1 MDWAGFLVLINYLI
15 TKIHD
20 LWTTEREDF
29 IDGIEDDYQAA
40 TAQVIE
46 NYEQASE
53 ALQESLFAVGQG
65 YKVGSEN
72 NVTVLTTVGLKRIRV
87 VNGVIADGAT
97 AQYLPEG
104 AVITLGGAQSY
115 TPVTVEGEQG
125 DEVYGLCD
133 AAGTELLTTDGKAV
147 YHENADHTGGSWVT
161 EAVEVVYGRN
171 IYYAGGEETVTE

>member
-1 MDWAGFLVLINYLI
+1 MSSIKTFFTKAAARVMGSWLI
-15 TKIHD
+15 TLIKDH
-20 LWTTEREDF
+20 WANEEQTF
-29 IDGIEDDYQAA
+29 INSIEDDYQ
-40 TAQVIE
+40 
-46 NYEQASE
+46 QASE

-72 NVTVLTTVGLKRIRV
+72 NAVVLTTAGLARIRV

-115 TPVTVEGEQG
+115 TPVTVDTDQE

-133 AAGTELLTTDGKAV
+133 ATGTELLTTDGKAV
-147 YHENADHTGGSWVT
+147 YHENAGHTGGSWVT
-161 EAVEVVYGRN
+161 EAVQVVYGRN
-171 IYYAGGEETVTE
+171 IYYAGGDETVTE

>member
-1 MDWAGFLVLINYLI
+1 MGSWNLTLI
-15 TKIHD
+15 KD
-20 LWTTEREDF
+20 LWANEEQTF
-29 IDGIEDDYQAA
+29 INSIEDDYQAS
-40 TAQVIE
+40 TAQVIA

-72 NVTVLTTVGLKRIRV
+72 NAVVLTTAGLARIRV

-104 AVITLGGAQSY
+104 AVITLGGAESY

-133 AAGTELLTTDGKAV
+133 ATGTELLTTDGKAV
-147 YHENADHTGGSWVT
+147 YHENAGHTGGSWVT
-161 EAVEVVYGRN
+161 EAVQVVYGRN
-171 IYYAGGEETVTE
+171 IYYAGGDETVTE

>member
-1 MDWAGFLVLINYLI
+1 MSSIKTFFTKAAARVMGSWNLTLI
-15 TKIHD
+15 KD
-20 LWTTEREDF
+20 LWSNEKQTF
-29 IDGIEDDYQAA
+29 IRN
-40 TAQVIE
+40 T
-46 NYEQASE
+46 
-53 ALQESLFAVGQG
+53 QESLFAVGQG

-72 NVTVLTTVGLKRIRV
+72 NAVVLTTAGLARIRV

-133 AAGTELLTTDGKAV
+133 ATGTTLLTTDGKAV
-147 YHENADHTGGSWVT
+147 YHENAGHTGGSWVT
-161 EAVEVVYGRN
+161 EAVQVVFGRN
-171 IYYAGGEETVTE
+171 IIYAGGEETVTE